1 MCIINDETVEIS
13 YEAPKIENDIG
24 EQRQVVD
31 GAEDEFKK
39 NKDIEHEQD
48 FFSKTSHPILSI
60 DMCKV
65 IYCNIYL
72 ETEGVKF

>member
-39 NKDIEHEQD
+39 NKDIEHEQE
-48 FFSKTSHPILSI
+48 FFSKISL
-60 DMCKV
+60 
-65 IYCNIYL
+65 
-72 ETEGVKF
+72 